1 MGEGKKYVNAEK
13 IFSRANVASF
23 KFVENKYSSWASIYN
38 REFGAVRFIQ
48 WMKGWK
54 QIFSDDN
61 SLLYIYI
68 YITNIEYVLLIK
80 KKKKKKDSY
89 QLFCINT

>member
-1 MGEGKKYVNAEK
+1 MNAEK